1 VYKRFGSHGGTK
13 DNMKVL
19 LCIISYLVLLLSGQL
34 LWKKGIGLLPQAFQG
49 SLLTTVIHIVGSG
62 YIIAGLVAY
71 AIATLAWLYLLSVY
85 DLSYIYPITSLSFV
99 LAAFASFL
107 ILGEVVTWNRWVG
120 VVIICFG
127 VYMVS
132 LK

>member
-1 VYKRFGSHGGTK
+1 
-13 DNMKVL
+13 MKVL
-19 LCIISYLVLLLSGQL
+19 LCIISYLVLLLGGQL

-49 SLLTTVIHIVGSG
+49 SLLTTVIHLVGSG

-71 AIATLAWLYLLSVY
+71 AIATLVWLYLLSVY

-99 LAAFASFL
+99 LAVFASVL

-132 LK
+132 MK